1 MVQSVCFSSVDRVLL
16 ERKDDVLGYW
26 SWILVLDI
34 GPRHWGFSIKVLM
47 NKKSYCCGVKLD
59 GMGWDR
65 TGCKIHFIRNVL
77 NL

>member
-1 MVQSVCFSSVDRVLL
+1 MMF
-16 ERKDDVLGYW
+16 LG
-26 SWILVLDI
+26 I
-34 GPRHWGFSIKVLM
+34 GPRHWGFSIKVFM